1 METKIRIAFAGYAGC
16 GKDTAAQRLIQRGF
30 ERCCFG
36 DIIKLQ
42 LMSLVKQHL
51 GFTPFT
57 DDREQKAQIRGLCEQ
72 WGEANYDNITELFF
86 RKLPPL
92 AVNTRIVRL
101 REAQRWVEEG
111 GYIILIG
118 RPGVNAA
125 TLWEMDRFAELSS
138 WVLSREERGCVVTND
153 GSVEELLDQV
163 DRVVNE
169 RFPNQGVVLH
179 YAIENGLIRLPSPDQ
194 VIASFM
200 ASEDC
205 ERKLVG

>member
-30 ERCCFG
+30 TRCCFG

-42 LMSLVKQHL
+42 LLSLVKQHL
-51 GFTPFT
+51 GFSTFT

-101 REAQRWVEEG
+101 REAKRWVEEG
-111 GYIILIG
+111 GYIIMIHRIG
-118 RPGVNAA
+118 VYPA
-125 TLWEMDRFAELSS
+125 TTWEADRVDELSA
-138 WVLSREERGCVVTND
+138 WIRENPGQRGISIRND
-153 GSVEELLDQV
+153 GTVFDLLGQV
-163 DRVVNE
+163 DRVVAD
-169 RFPNQGVVLH
+169 RFSPQGLLLH
-179 YAIENGLIRLPSPDQ
+179 AIFDESTLPSPDK

-205 ERKLVG
+205 KAKLPA